1 MKNMTKGKVFDI
13 QHFSFDDGP
22 GIRTIVFLKGC
33 QMHCLWCHNPESL
46 DGQRSEMAFVPS
58 KCVGC
63 GYCFKVCPNG
73 CHYMENGKHIIDREK
88 CTFCGKCTRLCA
100 GNALSICADKNWSVE
115 EVLAEVEKDRSYYE
129 ESGGGM
135 TISGGEPMMHPQFV
149 AELAAEAKRRGISVA
164 METNGCY
171 DFSLLDGIWENID
184 VFLIDWKESD
194 DEKHIAYTGCSHKKV
209 YENIQKLHDLGKKI
223 ILRCPIIP
231 GYNDEKSHFKKIA
244 ELTQEFPNLIGAEL
258 MPYHSMGVSKIE
270 RFGLE
275 ERVKY
280 IVSEP
285 PEKETQKKWLEICR
299 SYGGR
304 MLNEID

>member
-1 MKNMTKGKVFDI
+1 MEKGKIFEI

-46 DGQRSEMAFVPS
+46 DGHKSELAFVAS

-63 GYCFKVCPNG
+63 GFCFKVCPHG
-73 CHYMENGKHIIDREK
+73 CHRMEDGKHIIDREK
-88 CTFCGKCTRLCA
+88 CTFCGKCARMCA
-100 GNALSICADKNWSVE
+100 GNALSVYAERLYSAG
-115 EVLAEVEKDRSYYE
+115 EVLDEVEKDRSYFE

-135 TISGGEPMMHPQFV
+135 TISGGEPMMQPRFV
-149 AELAAEAKRRGISVA
+149 KELAAQAKSRGISVA

-171 DFSLLDGIWENID
+171 DFSALDGIWENID

-194 DEKHIAYTGCSHKKV
+194 DKKHIEYTGCSNKKV
-209 YENIQKLHDLGKKI
+209 YETIKKLHGLNKKI
-223 ILRCPIIP
+223 IIRCPIIP
-231 GYNDEKSHFKKIA
+231 GYNDEDSHFKKIA
-244 ELTQEFPNLIGAEL
+244 ELTKEFPNVIGAEL

-275 ERVKY
+275 DSVKY
-280 IVSEP
+280 IVAEP
-285 PEKETQKKWLEICR
+285 PDKETQIKWLNKCR

-304 MLNEID
+304 MLNEIE

>member
-1 MKNMTKGKVFDI
+1 MEKGKVFEI

-46 DGQRSEMAFVPS
+46 DGRKAELAFVES

-63 GYCFKVCPNG
+63 GFCFKVCPNG
-73 CHYMENGKHIIDREK
+73 CHRMENGKHIIDREK
-88 CTFCGKCTRLCA
+88 CTFCGKCARLCA
-100 GNALSICADKNWSVE
+100 GKALSVCADKDRTVD
-115 EVLAEVEKDRSYYE
+115 EVMDEVEKDRVYYE

-135 TISGGEPMMHPQFV
+135 TISGGEPLMQPKFV
-149 AELAAEAKRRGISVA
+149 KALAAEAKRRGISVA
-164 METNGCY
+164 IETNGCY
-171 DFSLLDGIWENID
+171 DFSVLEGIWQNVD

-194 DEKHIAYTGCSHKKV
+194 DEKHIAYTGCSNKKV
-209 YENIQKLHDLGKKI
+209 YETIKKLHELNKTI
-223 ILRCPIIP
+223 IIRCPIIP
-231 GYNDEKSHFKKIA
+231 GYNDEESHFKKIA
-244 ELTQEFPNLIGAEL
+244 ELTKEFPNVIGAEL

-275 ERVKY
+275 DRVKY
-280 IVSEP
+280 IVAEA
-285 PEKETQKKWLEICR
+285 PEKETKEKWLDICR

-304 MLNEID
+304 MINADE